1 MLTPPPPAVQT
12 EPSSTPGQLLEIP
25 LDSAMFYINR
35 ELSWL
40 EFNARVLAEAENPVT
55 PLFERLKFLGIVASN
70 LDEFFMVRV
79 AGLKQQTLNQVIE
92 LPPDKATPPEQ
103 LMAISAR
110 AHELVEASYRIW
122 NSDIR
127 PALEREGLF
136 LLRPEDLEPEEQ
148 EIIDRRFWK
157 DIFPVL
163 TPIMI
168 DPNHPFPHL
177 KNKSI
182 NLGVLFSKETNEMN
196 PTFGVVQVPVV
207 LSRVMAVQH
216 PGAKAAFVLLEDV
229 IARHIGQ
236 LFPGYKLRGV
246 YSFRV
251 TRNWDLE
258 IDEDEAEDLLLTIQQ
273 ELRKRDR
280 GNAVRIEISGTTT
293 PGSLSKLCRALKLN
307 EPEDIYRVSGPLH
320 LADLSAIV
328 AKEDRRDL
336 RDEAVVFHVVPP
348 LRDAEDLFAVIRE
361 RDILLHHPYESF
373 EPIVD
378 LISRAA
384 DDPNVLAIKQTLYR
398 AGGDSP
404 IVRALARAAE
414 NGKQVTAIVELKAR
428 FDEESN
434 IRWASTLENSG
445 VHVVY
450 GLQGLKTHAKAML
463 IVRREKEKLRRYCHL
478 ATGNYNMVT
487 TRLYA
492 DLSLLTAREEIGEDV
507 TAFFNLLTSYSAPP
521 QWNALMVAPLGLHE
535 TILGLIAQEA
545 EHAKA
550 GRPAKIVAK
559 MNALVDHDV
568 IVALYAAARA
578 GVEITLLIRGIC
590 CLRPGIPG
598 ISDRIRVLA
607 IVDRFLEHTRTFW
620 FSNGEKDDVYISSAD
635 WMPRNFHRRVEL
647 LIPVLDLEL
656 RKRIITE
663 ILGTMINDNCK
674 TWELQTDGRYTRVEL
689 GDPPIRS
696 QLRFIE
702 WTYKRVKEAD
712 ATTRVNRRLLL
723 TRPLGREQT
732 ERPRKKK
739 RQDPNKNGSLLIAAI
754 LRRIG
759 LWRTQILRNNDIQM
773 LTYLGFYC
781 GQFHR

>member
-1 MLTPPPPAVQT
+1 MLTPNPPAVHV
-12 EPSSTPGQLLEIP
+12 EPTPRSSDSRQEPP
-25 LDSAMFYINR
+25 LDSPSLYINR

-40 EFNARVLAEAENPVT
+40 EFNARVLAEAESPAT

-79 AGLKQQTLNQVIE
+79 AGLKQQTLNQVVE
-92 LPPDKATPPEQ
+92 LPPDGATPAEQ
-103 LMAISAR
+103 LAAISQR
-110 AHELVEASYRIW
+110 AHELVEASYRVW
-122 NSDIR
+122 NNDLR
-127 PALEREGLF
+127 PALEREGLL
-136 LLRPEDLEPEEQ
+136 LLRSEELTPETQ
-148 EIIDRRFWK
+148 EDIDRRFWK

-182 NLGVLFSKETNEMN
+182 NLGVLFSRETNEAN
-196 PTFGVVQVPVV
+196 PSFGVVQVPIV

-236 LFPGYKLRGV
+236 LFPGYKLKGV

-280 GNAVRIEISGTTT
+280 GNAVRVELAGATT
-293 PGSLSKLCRALKLN
+293 PGSLSKLCRALRLN
-307 EPEDIYRVSGPLH
+307 EREDVYRVPGPLH
-320 LADLSAIV
+320 LADLSAMV
-328 AKEDRRDL
+328 SREERRDL
-336 RDEAVVFHVVPP
+336 KDEAVVFHAVPP
-348 LRDAEDLFAVIRE
+348 LRDADDLFAVIRE
-361 RDILLHHPYESF
+361 RDVLLHHPYESF
-373 EPIVD
+373 EPVVE
-378 LISRAA
+378 LLSRAA

-463 IVRREKEKLRRYCHL
+463 IVRREKDKLRRYCHL

-492 DLSLLTAREEIGEDV
+492 DLSLLTARDEIGEDV

-521 QWNALMVAPLGLHE
+521 RWNALTVAPLGLHE
-535 TILGLIAQEA
+535 AILGLIAREA
-545 EHAKA
+545 EHARA

-559 MNALVDHDV
+559 LNSLVDHDV
-568 IVALYAAARA
+568 IVALYAAARS
-578 GVEITLLIRGIC
+578 GVEITLLVRGIC

-607 IVDRFLEHTRTFW
+607 VVDRFLEHTRSFW
-620 FSNGEKDDVYISSAD
+620 FSNGGDDDVYISSAD

-647 LIPVLDLEL
+647 LVPVLDPEL
-656 RKRIITE
+656 RRRITQE
-663 ILGTMINDNCK
+663 ILGTMIADNSK
-674 TWELQTDGRYTRVEL
+674 AWVLNPDGRYSRVEP
-689 GDPPIRS
+689 GDPPLRS
-696 QLRFIE
+696 QQRFVE
-702 WTYKRVKEAD
+702 LTYKRVKEAD
-712 ATTRVNRRLLL
+712 ATGRASKRLLL
-723 TRPLGREQT
+723 TRPLGREPA

-739 RQDPNKNGSLLIAAI
+739 RNDGGS
-754 LRRIG
+754 RG
-759 LWRTQILRNNDIQM
+759 
-773 LTYLGFYC
+773 
-781 GQFHR
+781 

>member
-1 MLTPPPPAVQT
+1 MLTPNPPAVHT
-12 EPSSTPGQLLEIP
+12 EPTPQSHRGEP
-25 LDSAMFYINR
+25 ALDSPSLYINR

-40 EFNARVLAEAENPVT
+40 EFNARVLAEAENGMT

-79 AGLKQQTLNQVIE
+79 AGLKQQILNQIAE
-92 LPPDKATPPEQ
+92 LPPDGATPSEQ
-103 LMAISAR
+103 LVAISQR
-110 AHELVEASYRIW
+110 AHELSEASYRVW
-122 NSDIR
+122 NNELR
-127 PALEREGLF
+127 PALEREGL
-136 LLRPEDLEPEEQ
+136 LLLKPEELSPEVQ
-148 EIIDRRFWK
+148 HEIDRKFRT

-182 NLGVLFSKETNEMN
+182 NLGVLFSRETNEASHS
-196 PTFGVVQVPVV
+196 FGVVQVPVV

-246 YSFRV
+246 YAFRV

-273 ELRKRDR
+273 ELRRRDR
-280 GNAVRIEISGTTT
+280 GNAVRVEISGATTA
-293 PGSLSKLCRALKLN
+293 GSLSKLCHALRLS
-307 EPEDIYRVSGPLH
+307 EREDVYRVQGPLH
-320 LADLSAIV
+320 LADLSAMV
-328 AKEDRRDL
+328 AKEERRDL
-336 RDEAVVFHVVPP
+336 RDEAVVLHVVPP
-348 LRDAEDLFAVIRE
+348 LREADDMFAVIRE
-361 RDILLHHPYESF
+361 RDVLLHHPYESF
-373 EPIVD
+373 EPVVE
-378 LISRAA
+378 LVSRAA

-414 NGKQVTAIVELKAR
+414 NGKQVTAVVELKAR

-463 IVRREKEKLRRYCHL
+463 IVRREKDKLRRYCHL
-478 ATGNYNMVT
+478 ATGNYNMGT
-487 TRLYA
+487 ARLYA
-492 DLSLLTAREEIGEDV
+492 DLSLFTAREEIGEDV

-521 QWNALMVAPLGLHE
+521 RWNALMVAPLGLHE
-535 TILGLIAQEA
+535 AILGLIAREA
-545 EHAKA
+545 EHARA
-550 GRPAKIVAK
+550 GRPARIVAK

-598 ISDRIRVLA
+598 ISDRIKVLA
-607 IVDRFLEHTRTFW
+607 VVDRYLEHTRSFW
-620 FSNGEKDDVYISSAD
+620 FVNGGADEVYLSSAD

-647 LIPVLDLEL
+647 LIPILDQEL
-656 RKRIITE
+656 RRRIIQE
-663 ILGTMINDNCK
+663 ILGTMISDNCK
-674 TWELQTDGRYTRVEL
+674 TWVLNPDGRYTRVEL
-689 GDPPIRS
+689 GDPPVRS
-696 QLRFIE
+696 QQRFVE
-702 WTYKRVKEAD
+702 LTYKRVKEAD
-712 ATTRVNRRLLL
+712 ASGRVNKRLQLAK
-723 TRPLGREQT
+723 PLGLEAG
-732 ERPRKKK
+732 ERTRKKK
-739 RQDPNKNGSLLIAAI
+739 RQD
-754 LRRIG
+754 
-759 LWRTQILRNNDIQM
+759 
-773 LTYLGFYC
+773 LG
-781 GQFHR
+781 RS

>member
-1 MLTPPPPAVQT
+1 MLTPNPPAVHVDPAPRSSDSRP
-12 EPSSTPGQLLEIP
+12 EPP
-25 LDSAMFYINR
+25 LDAPSLYINR

-40 EFNARVLAEAENPVT
+40 EFNARVLAEAESPAT

-79 AGLKQQTLNQVIE
+79 AGLKQQTLNQVVE
-92 LPPDKATPPEQ
+92 LPPDGATPAEQ
-103 LMAISAR
+103 LAAISQR

-122 NSDIR
+122 NNDLK
-127 PALEREGLF
+127 PALEREGLL
-136 LLRPEDLEPEEQ
+136 LLRSEELTPETQEE
-148 EIIDRRFWK
+148 IDRRFWK

-182 NLGVLFSKETNEMN
+182 NLGVLFSRETNEAN
-196 PTFGVVQVPVV
+196 PNFGVVQVPIV

-236 LFPGYKLRGV
+236 LFPGYKLKGV

-280 GNAVRIEISGTTT
+280 GNAVRVEIAGATT
-293 PGSLSKLCRALKLN
+293 PGSLSKLCRALRLN
-307 EPEDIYRVSGPLH
+307 EREDVYRVPGPLH
-320 LADLSAIV
+320 LADLSAMV
-328 AKEDRRDL
+328 SREERRDL
-336 RDEAVVFHVVPP
+336 KDEAVVFHVVPP
-348 LRDAEDLFAVIRE
+348 LRDADDLFAVIRE
-361 RDILLHHPYESF
+361 RDVLLHHPYESF
-373 EPIVD
+373 EPVVE
-378 LISRAA
+378 LLSRAA

-414 NGKQVTAIVELKAR
+414 NGKQVTTIVELKAR

-463 IVRREKEKLRRYCHL
+463 IVRREKDKLRRYCHL

-492 DLSLLTAREEIGEDV
+492 DLSLLTAREEVGEDV

-521 QWNALMVAPLGLHE
+521 RWNALTVAPLGLHE
-535 TILGLIAQEA
+535 AILGLIAREA
-545 EHAKA
+545 EHARA

-559 MNALVDHDV
+559 LNALVDHDV
-568 IVALYAAARA
+568 IVALYAAARS

-598 ISDRIRVLA
+598 ISERIRVLA
-607 IVDRFLEHTRTFW
+607 VVDRFLEHTRSFW
-620 FSNGEKDDVYISSAD
+620 FTNGGDDEVYISSAD

-647 LIPVLDLEL
+647 LVPVLDPEL
-656 RKRIITE
+656 RKRITQE
-663 ILGTMINDNCK
+663 ILGTMIADNTK
-674 TWELQTDGRYTRVEL
+674 AWTLNPDGRYSRVDPGE
-689 GDPPIRS
+689 PPIRS
-696 QLRFIE
+696 QQRFLE
-702 WTYKRVKEAD
+702 LTYKRVKEAD
-712 ATTRVNRRLLL
+712 ATGRANKRLQL
-723 TRPLGREQT
+723 TRPLRHEQS
-732 ERPRKKK
+732 ERSRKKK
-739 RQDPNKNGSLLIAAI
+739 RHDGSS
-754 LRRIG
+754 RG
-759 LWRTQILRNNDIQM
+759 
-773 LTYLGFYC
+773 
-781 GQFHR
+781 